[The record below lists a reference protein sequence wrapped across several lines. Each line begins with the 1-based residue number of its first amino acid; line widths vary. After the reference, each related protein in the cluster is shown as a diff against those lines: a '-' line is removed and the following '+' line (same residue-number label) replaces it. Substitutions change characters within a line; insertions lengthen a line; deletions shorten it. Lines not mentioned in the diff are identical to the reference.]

1 MPMEDYS
8 LLIDLHKLAKRQG
21 PGADS
26 DTKRAAELARLSPS
40 EPIELLD
47 IGCGTGASSL
57 VLAQLLNAQI
67 TAVDFLP
74 DFIEEL
80 RARAESLGLA
90 EKITPLVCTM
100 ESLPFA
106 SEAYDVIWAEGAI
119 YNIGFKSGVN
129 YWKQF
134 LKPGGLLVVSEITWI
149 TGSRPGEVQQY
160 WDSQYPEI
168 STASEKIGVLE
179 SSGYSPLAYFTLPQ
193 SSWLDNYYRPLQN
206 SFPDFLHRH
215 EGSEEARAI
224 VVAEEK
230 EIALYERYKAY
241 YSYGMYIANKSS

>member
-1 MPMEDYS
+1 MEDYS

-26 DTKRAAELARLSPS
+26 DTKRAVELARLSPS
-40 EPIELLD
+40 EPITLLD

-57 VLAQLLNAQI
+57 VLSQLLNVQI

-74 DFIEEL
+74 DFIEQL
-80 RARAESLGLA
+80 RARAEGLGLA
-90 EKITPLVCTM
+90 AKITPLVSTM

-106 SEAYDVIWAEGAI
+106 SEVYDVIWAEGAI
-119 YNIGFKSGVN
+119 YNIGFKNGVN

-149 TGSRPGEVQQY
+149 TGSRPCEVQQY
-160 WDSQYPEI
+160 WDTQYPEI
-168 STASEKIGVLE
+168 GTASEKIGVLE
-179 SSGYSPLAYFTLPQ
+179 RSGYSPLAYFTLPQ
-193 SSWLDNYYRPLQN
+193 SSWLDNYYRPLQK
-206 SFPDFLHRH
+206 SFPSFLHRH

-230 EIALYERYKAY
+230 EIALYERYKSY